1 MIARKFTDG
10 IVFQF
15 LRRDYRIPSLP
26 HVNKFSFGWRS
37 RQINIVTAKS
47 HPMELS
53 NLSPYFSFFFSLL
66 LFLETKLVVFRG
78 WNRYTRRGSFSIRRF
93 TISSISVRNW
103 IEKEKEEKKEIIFAS
118 DDPRCEATKTLA
130 SGGWLYQIFIS
141 TFRNDRKGKR
151 TKSDWQGGGID
162 ITLDHPR
169 SPPLLLQYANRFV
182 SRTYRFQLS
191 PPDRRNSTINFA
203 SRKILFSFSI
213 GHRPVSFS
221 AFPSSLRSLS
231 LSSAKIYSLL
241 PSFARRLCFPS
252 RSTKGKNL
260 FLRSVVLSIDSLYL
274 YIQPFKE
281 RKKEIESSKTIV

>member
-26 HVNKFSFGWRS
+26 YVNKFSFGWRS
-37 RQINIVTAKS
+37 RQINIVAAKS

-53 NLSPYFSFFFSLL
+53 NLYPYFSFFFSLL

-213 GHRPVSFS
+213 GRGRPPTCLFFR
-221 AFPSSLRSLS
+221 FPL
-231 LSSAKIYSLL
+231 
-241 PSFARRLCFPS
+241 FP
-252 RSTKGKNL
+252 
-260 FLRSVVLSIDSLYL
+260 
-274 YIQPFKE
+274 PF
-281 RKKEIESSKTIV
+281 TLIVFR

>member
-26 HVNKFSFGWRS
+26 YVNKFSFGWRS

-213 GHRPVSFS
+213 GRGRPPTCLFFR
-221 AFPSSLRSLS
+221 FPL
-231 LSSAKIYSLL
+231 
-241 PSFARRLCFPS
+241 FP
-252 RSTKGKNL
+252 
-260 FLRSVVLSIDSLYL
+260 
-274 YIQPFKE
+274 PF
-281 RKKEIESSKTIV
+281 TLIVFR

>member
-26 HVNKFSFGWRS
+26 YVNKFSFGWRS
-37 RQINIVTAKS
+37 RQINIVAAKS

-53 NLSPYFSFFFSLL
+53 NLYPYFSFFFSLL

-103 IEKEKEEKKEIIFAS
+103 IEKEKRNNIRVWRSALRGDENTRVRRLTLSDFYLDVSKRSKRKTNEI
-118 DDPRCEATKTLA
+118 RLT
-130 SGGWLYQIFIS
+130 G
-141 TFRNDRKGKR
+141 R
-151 TKSDWQGGGID
+151 GID

-221 AFPSSLRSLS
+221 AFLSSVHSHCLPLKFIPSSPRLLVATVFPVVRPKE
-231 LSSAKIYSLL
+231 KI
-241 PSFARRLCFPS
+241 CFYA
-252 RSTKGKNL
+252 
-260 FLRSVVLSIDSLYL
+260 RSVVSNIDSLYL
-274 YIQPFKE
+274 YIQR
-281 RKKEIESSKTIV
+281 RKKKKIESSKTIV